1 MPPPG
6 GLKRPGSNVLT
17 GNVKR
22 AKRTVQ
28 NSSVEIFT
36 SFDLRKRLLRTIVN
50 WPAWKIFGEKET
62 GIDAYLSKVR
72 TAMNMYTKLTD
83 PQWLKNRFGK
93 TLKFDAWNF
102 YLFTLIRK
110 IDMIEC
116 VNRNIFSWSGIDLKV
131 KFYFVKT
138 STTFNC
144 KKCSLKMLQI
154 I

>member
-83 PQWLKNRFGK
+83 AQWLKNRFGK
-93 TLKFDAWNF
+93 TLKYDASYFSLLMKNF
-102 YLFTLIRK
+102 ICLISAS
-110 IDMIEC
+110 
-116 VNRNIFSWSGIDLKV
+116 VLRNKLLNLIII
-131 KFYFVKT
+131 T
-138 STTFNC
+138 
-144 KKCSLKMLQI
+144 CS
-154 I
+154 

>member
-83 PQWLKNRFGK
+83 AQWLKNRFGK
-93 TLKFDAWNF
+93 TLKFD
-102 YLFTLIRK
+102 
-110 IDMIEC
+110 D
-116 VNRNIFSWSGIDLKV
+116 
-131 KFYFVKT
+131 
-138 STTFNC
+138 
-144 KKCSLKMLQI
+144 
-154 I
+154 

>member
-28 NSSVEIFT
+28 DSSVEIFT
-36 SFDLRKRLLRTIVN
+36 AFDLRKRLLRTIVN

-72 TAMNMYTKLTD
+72 TAMNMYIKLTD

-93 TLKFDAWNF
+93 SLTFDA
-102 YLFTLIRK
+102 
-110 IDMIEC
+110 
-116 VNRNIFSWSGIDLKV
+116 
-131 KFYFVKT
+131 
-138 STTFNC
+138 
-144 KKCSLKMLQI
+144 
-154 I
+154 